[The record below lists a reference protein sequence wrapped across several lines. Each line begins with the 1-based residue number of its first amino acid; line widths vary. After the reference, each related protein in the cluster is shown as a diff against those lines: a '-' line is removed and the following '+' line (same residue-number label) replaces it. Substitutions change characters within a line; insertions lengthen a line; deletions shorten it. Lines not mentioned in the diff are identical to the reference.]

1 MMSQQQLSTVRDGRV
16 QLAIMSAFVEV
27 EVYAFWRLV
36 FGISRYPSF
45 VEVRARVFFELLSDE
60 GRRWNFASC
69 LLFFWLLFRLE
80 STNNNTYLYIACKG
94 SARYAQAG
102 RGVWGESPHKRAMPH
117 EARSA
122 ASQVTKSQVTIFY
135 LCTSMY

>member
-69 LLFFWLLFRLE
+69 PGFVVRRVRAYPNFPQKNCPSVRPSVCLSVCLSKKSCLFFFGPIYPAYGSQMKLEFRL
-80 STNNNTYLYIACKG
+80 ST
-94 SARYAQAG
+94 
-102 RGVWGESPHKRAMPH
+102 
-117 EARSA
+117 
-122 ASQVTKSQVTIFY
+122 
-135 LCTSMY
+135 